1 MLVTCLIVKDE
12 ESMLQECLESLQ
24 GLTDAVVVCDTG
36 SSDNSVALALSMGAI
51 VVHHPWQ
58 DDFSAARNVALAK
71 AVEIGAEWV
80 ISIDADERLS
90 STDIET
96 MREILAVTNYDVLE
110 VFIWNAHG
118 PLANPRPA
126 GAPAR
131 VARVFK
137 AREVRWRGKIHEQLT
152 SAFGDELNVGLLAA
166 NLLRLDHLGYCEDFA
181 ERKRAR
187 NLRIAQSS
195 YDEDKNPST
204 TFELARAYALNFRT
218 EEATVLHKE
227 ALQSKTLPGN
237 FRRAA
242 LGWLVLD
249 SLENKKNEIA
259 LSWADE
265 LLALGKPEGAA
276 RFLKAAALTAMHRYQ
291 EALSA
296 IDGVVS
302 IHDASL
308 ALDTVRVHSMRVSLL
323 SELNQPYGQ
332 AIADLL
338 EVDAEHP
345 LSVEACARAAA
356 RNPGGFATAI
366 SKLSA
371 GAAVRSLAIVGPH
384 FAAPVAEDLWARGLH
399 ENVTLAWA
407 KASWQHMPVEQ
418 VVLWSVRMVSAGV
431 KQGVPVFELLENGT
445 CTASELELAQS
456 VADELRQ
463 LV

>member
-1 MLVTCLIVKDE
+1 
-12 ESMLQECLESLQ
+12 
-24 GLTDAVVVCDTG
+24 
-36 SSDNSVALALSMGAI
+36 
-51 VVHHPWQ
+51 
-58 DDFSAARNVALAK
+58 
-71 AVEIGAEWV
+71 
-80 ISIDADERLS
+80 
-90 STDIET
+90 
-96 MREILAVTNYDVLE
+96 
-110 VFIWNAHG
+110 
-118 PLANPRPA
+118 
-126 GAPAR
+126 
-131 VARVFK
+131 
-137 AREVRWRGKIHEQLT
+137 
-152 SAFGDELNVGLLAA
+152 
-166 NLLRLDHLGYCEDFA
+166 
-181 ERKRAR
+181 
-187 NLRIAQSS
+187 
-195 YDEDKNPST
+195 
-204 TFELARAYALNFRT
+204 
-218 EEATVLHKE
+218 
-227 ALQSKTLPGN
+227 
-237 FRRAA
+237 
-242 LGWLVLD
+242 
-249 SLENKKNEIA
+249 
-259 LSWADE
+259 
-265 LLALGKPEGAA
+265 
-276 RFLKAAALTAMHRYQ
+276 MHRYQ

-332 AIADLL
+332 AVADLL

>member
-1 MLVTCLIVKDE
+1 MLVACLIVKDE
-12 ESMLQECLESLQ
+12 ELMLQECLASLQ
-24 GLTDAVVVCDTG
+24 SLTDAIVVCDTG
-36 SSDNSVALALSMGAI
+36 STDSSVALATSMGAI

-71 AVEIGAEWV
+71 AVEIGADWV

-90 STDIET
+90 STDIGT
-96 MREILAVTNYDVLE
+96 TREVLAVTNYDVLE

-126 GAPAR
+126 GAPGR

-137 AREVRWRGKIHEQLT
+137 AREVRWRGKIHEQIT
-152 SAFGDELNVGLLAA
+152 SAFGDELQVGLLAA
-166 NLLRLDHLGYCEDFA
+166 SLLRLDHLGYCEDFA
-181 ERKRAR
+181 ERKRIR
-187 NLRIAQSS
+187 NLRIAQLA
-195 YDEDKNPST
+195 YDEDKNPAT
-204 TFELARAYALNFRT
+204 TFELARAYALNSRA
-218 EEATVLHKE
+218 EEATALHKE
-227 ALQSKTLPGN
+227 ALQSKSLPGN

-249 SLENKKNEIA
+249 SLENKKNEMA

-265 LLALGKPEGAA
+265 LLALGAPEGAA
-276 RFLKAAALTAMHRYQ
+276 RFLKAAALTGMLNYQ
-291 EALSA
+291 EALST
-296 IDGVVS
+296 ISGVVS

-308 ALDTVRVHSMRVSLL
+308 ALDTVRLHALRVSLL

-332 AIADLL
+332 AVADLL

-384 FAAPVAEDLWARGLH
+384 FAAPVAGDLWARGLH
-399 ENVTLAWA
+399 ENATLAWA